1 MLKKLK
7 IFFYTILIFFLL
19 FSFPI
24 LPAISSAKL
33 VMLYVLV
40 GVCLHGGFKRQVGLF
55 HRRFHNFHIIYFLL
69 FFYTSAET
77 IFCFAFEWTLVGK
90 VISSFIFYFVSLLF
104 YEEVSKEIEVD
115 TSVLYCFAL
124 QSIFIIL
131 AIFSE
136 SFYTLTA
143 PFRAELSLN
152 HEMAYGRLR
161 GNAISG
167 YQFFGIATM
176 YSFVIIYLLL
186 NFKKIKWNFF
196 LLILFIVAAACSG
209 RFSVVGIIIGLTILL
224 IRYVVQGNFKRA
236 LWIVV
241 CSAVT
246 IFLIVF
252 LLYNLV
258 DEISD
263 PMMYKVISAY
273 LVAPIDSVIY
283 GGEFQTSST
292 DGLLDMYEEDD
303 IKKYFVWGAGRYSM
317 PDGSYFGRVDIGYY
331 RMLGYYGIIGFGVI
345 TYALYYLIYRTKS
358 NLDIYT
364 KHAFFINFLVLN
376 IKGDVQVFNNNIVP
390 LMVVFLFFCQSYVKC
405 DKYLLCR

>member
-196 LLILFIVAAACSG
+196 LLILFIVAAVCSG

-292 DGLLDMYEEDD
+292 DGLLDMY
-303 IKKYFVWGAGRYSM
+303 
-317 PDGSYFGRVDIGYY
+317 
-331 RMLGYYGIIGFGVI
+331 
-345 TYALYYLIYRTKS
+345 
-358 NLDIYT
+358 
-364 KHAFFINFLVLN
+364 
-376 IKGDVQVFNNNIVP
+376 
-390 LMVVFLFFCQSYVKC
+390 
-405 DKYLLCR
+405 